1 MESYLFSSKSTRTIL
16 IIKNVTGY
24 KLVKITR
31 ALLDNHIYMDL
42 KSIVI
47 LGLIKKDRLE
57 KLDFTHSA
65 LKGEWE
71 AEETGK
77 K

>member
-1 MESYLFSSKSTRTIL
+1 MESYHFSSKLTGTIL
-16 IIKNVTGY
+16 IIKNVTGSRVL
-24 KLVKITR
+24 KKTR

>member
-1 MESYLFSSKSTRTIL
+1 
-16 IIKNVTGY
+16 
-24 KLVKITR
+24 
-31 ALLDNHIYMDL
+31 MDL